1 MKTQPYFEFQ
11 KTLSIERIQNL
22 YNSQQKFLWMDSNQ
36 EHKTS
41 LSYLFYEPLEW
52 IECNCSHNW
61 EIKLKEIDHAIQNGY
76 WVAGIINYEFGE
88 KIQNLS
94 SKTFLF
100 PYFQFGIYEKPIAFK
115 NITINE
121 KNYNFQVQNFSTS
134 VRESEYLQNI
144 SKILDWIREG
154 KTYQINYTFF
164 LEFDFLGSAFD
175 FYLFLREQQRTN
187 YSAFVLHDFPV
198 LSLSPE
204 LFFKL
209 QNNTITT
216 KPMKGTTTKNLTRLE
231 EIKNKAENFMIT
243 DLLRNDL
250 GKICK
255 LGTVKVKNLFQKED
269 YNSLK
274 QFTSTV
280 NGKLQANVSLSE
292 IILALFPSGSVTGAP
307 KKESMKKISILEN
320 EPRGIYTGSIGYFS
334 PKRKALFNIAIRTVQ
349 IQKNKAKIGIGSGI
363 VYDSKPKEEW
373 KECFTKA
380 KFLLKAI
387 PLEVF
392 ETVLM
397 RRGKFFLKR
406 AHLRRIL
413 NTCSFFNIPVKPL
426 QFVREIKNLEQNSSE
441 NLRWK
446 WKVDWNGNTSF
457 EKTELMQFCK
467 KGKILIAKNRVN
479 SKNIFLY
486 HKTNQR
492 EFYNQEFFTLN
503 KEVFIDK
510 IFLNEKEEITEGCI
524 TNIFVKIGKVFY
536 TPPKEAGL
544 LEGVYRNSLLK
555 KFPKLFQEKVLKLE
569 DLQKSQK
576 IFICNSIRGIMKVK
590 GIETEK

>member
-22 YNSQQKFLWMDSNQ
+22 YNSQQKFLWMDANQ
-36 EHKTS
+36 RHKKS
-41 LSYLFYEPLEW
+41 LSYLFYEPLGW
-52 IECNCSHNW
+52 IESSEKNW
-61 EIKLKEIDHAIQNGY
+61 EAQLKELNYAIQNGY
-76 WVAGIINYEFGE
+76 WIAGIINYEFGE
-88 KIQNLS
+88 RIQNLS
-94 SKTFLF
+94 SKTFLS
-100 PYFQFGIYEKPIAFK
+100 PYFQFGIYEKPIVFK
-115 NITINE
+115 NITISE

-134 VRESEYLQNI
+134 VNESEYLQNI

-164 LEFDFLGSAFD
+164 LELDFIGSALD

-187 YSAFVLHDFPV
+187 YSAFVFYDFPI

-216 KPMKGTTTKNLTRLE
+216 KPMKGTTTKTLTRLE

-255 LGTVKVKNLFQKED
+255 LGSVKVKNLFQKED
-269 YNSLK
+269 YHFLK

-280 NGKLQANVSLSE
+280 NGKLQTNISFSE

-334 PKRKALFNIAIRTVQ
+334 PRRKALFNIAIRTLQ
-349 IQKNKAKIGIGSGI
+349 IQNHKAKMGIGSGI

-380 KFLLKAI
+380 KFVFNAI
-387 PLEVF
+387 HVELF

-406 AHLRRIL
+406 LHLRRIL
-413 NTCSFFNIPVKPL
+413 NSCSFFSIAVKPL
-426 QFVREIKNLEQNSSE
+426 QFVREIKNIEKNSSE

-446 WKVDWNGNTSF
+446 WKINSNGKLSF
-457 EKTELMQFCK
+457 EKTELNSFQK
-467 KGKILIAKNRVN
+467 KGKILVAKNRVN

-492 EFYNQEFFTLN
+492 DFYNFEFSTLN
-503 KEVFIDK
+503 KEIFIDK
-510 IFLNEKEEITEGCI
+510 IFLNEKNEITEGCI
-524 TNIFVKIGKVFY
+524 SNVFLLLGRVYY
-536 TPPKEAGL
+536 TPPVSSGL
-544 LEGVYRNSLLK
+544 LNGVFRNYLLK
-555 KFPKLFQEKVLKLE
+555 KFPNLFQERVLKLE

-576 IFICNSIRGIMKVK
+576 IFICNSVRGIMKVT
-590 GIETEK
+590 GIEREE